1 MDNNIKTQIKQM
13 LQNGKSEGDIANDFT
28 SILYEAMNELKEEPN
43 KTKEISQK
51 DQTEAINNFLIE
63 NCPNLNFTLKE
74 EDLKAIGEMI
84 NTIIPAFEQM
94 IALIL
99 ENNLNTTTNNNNILV
114 DNDIL
119 KDEGRVFL
127 GNGFGEFL

>member
-28 SILYEAMNELKEEPN
+28 SMLYEAMNELQEDN
-43 KTKEISQK
+43 ISTKTEMSQI
-51 DQTEAINNFLIE
+51 DAINSFLIE

-74 EDLKAIGEMI
+74 EDLKPIGQMI
-84 NTIIPAFEQM
+84 NTVIPAFEQM

-99 ENNLNTTTNNNNILV
+99 DKSMDTFTLPVEDLEKEMQTINEN
-114 DNDIL
+114 
-119 KDEGRVFL
+119 
-127 GNGFGEFL
+127 GELL

>member
-28 SILYEAMNELKEEPN
+28 SMLYEAMNELQEDN
-43 KTKEISQK
+43 TSTKTEVSQV
-51 DQTEAINNFLIE
+51 DAINNFLVE

-74 EDLKAIGEMI
+74 DDLKAIGQMI
-84 NTIIPAFEQM
+84 NTVIPAFEQM

-99 ENNLNTTTNNNNILV
+99 DKNMDTFTFPVEDLEKEMLTINEN
-114 DNDIL
+114 
-119 KDEGRVFL
+119 
-127 GNGFGEFL
+127 GELL